1 MPIMVPGKALRL
13 YLQNMITLH
22 YPHIVQLYKV
32 PEKQVEAS
40 KTCVSFPV
48 PKEGFKTYFKPK
60 LQVFI
65 IWTFQVTP
73 KTAFLTL

>member
-1 MPIMVPGKALRL
+1 MLIMVPGKALRF

-40 KTCVSFPV
+40 KTCASYLV
-48 PKEGFKTYFKPK
+48 PKGRLLNL
-60 LQVFI
+60 LQTKATSIYHLNFSSHS
-65 IWTFQVTP
+65 
-73 KTAFLTL
+73 